1 MLSFFI
7 AIAGIITKV
16 KDNINKKTEK
26 YKTQRNNLRE
36 EMGLDSEEEGSN
48 EKSKVGTV
56 LIGLS
61 AVIAFFEIL
70 PFFMSIILWGLLL
83 LILAILIV
91 VIYAFLASLTAYLNL
106 EVFENPKT
114 EPNGQMCEQIGG
126 GKLAWSEAEL
136 SARGAK
142 LSDAEK
148 NYYKLGILASKSIKG
163 YDGKSLLNVKEL
175 EHNQKVLMA
184 IGLASTETSMIF
196 YSGGAKGDLF
206 KDPSNIGAN
215 SSGYGMLG
223 LSYEATLKG
232 YYEGNEAE
240 KKIRSLYSSST
251 SFSPDARFL
260 PYGMA
265 MSVKH
270 QDRDLNAYILKKDT
284 DALFAK
290 VGKEWGFG
298 DKSFK
303 EFKGYS
309 SMLLAQSHYHGMAK
323 KEYEVFM
330 NFFAA
335 LLHVTSDNDDDRS
348 YSKWSLKEGST
359 YDESSFRNT
368 VMGSGG
374 KTGLRGKSNPSQV
387 TGLGKTKLLLNGKEL
402 TVPLWN
408 FLGTKYVN
416 GTGFSKSWSYVTSLS
431 GSATGTGARV
441 LNFHYGFNS
450 LLQATRIE
458 QDLAS
463 KMGIVGESQVQTV
476 CKDGSTAEAV
486 DVKVGDFKET
496 PGKGQSIIAGKPFD
510 AWLDGKVK
518 SGNGGAIWANNYLKK
533 DMGTSSVLN
542 GKNSRVKALNYTD
555 KRFGVPFYGQGGS
568 YVEIYGEKR
577 YSPSGPTFNLA
588 GCAVYSHAYATSA
601 LTGRLVNAAE
611 MGALLTIYG
620 NMTPDGALNK
630 GAFKSMYSD
639 LGLKSAFYDSGRSVL
654 VPSSQGKGVGKDIP
668 STLKAGGVAVVRFA
682 TGEFAKGIPNHFLV
696 LTGVETKNGK
706 DYYSMYTSVNISQSN
721 QVYTR
726 EHLLNRGMHST
737 AVLVWK

>member
-7 AIAGIITKV
+7 AIAGIINKV

-26 YKTQRNNLRE
+26 YKTQRNTLRE

-91 VIYAFLASLTAYLNL
+91 VIYAFLTSLTAYLNL

-114 EPNGQMCEQIGG
+114 EPTGQMCEQIGG

-142 LSDAEK
+142 LSDHEK
-148 NYYKLGILASKSIKG
+148 NIYRLGIIANRTIGGFGGGELMPVKGLSKQ
-163 YDGKSLLNVKEL
+163 D
-175 EHNQKVLMA
+175 KVIFAMG
-184 IGLASTETSMIF
+184 IASTETGMRF
-196 YSGGAKGDLF
+196 YTGGKNSDIL
-206 KDPSNIGAN
+206 KVPSNIALNG
-215 SSGYGMLG
+215 SGYGVMGINGKKNLA
-223 LSYEATLKG
+223 SYYNTKVVSAIKSS
-232 YYEGNEAE
+232 YSPEGNMPYVA
-240 KKIRSLYSSST
+240 SY
-251 SFSPDARFL
+251 L
-260 PYGMA
+260 PYAVA

-270 QDRDLNAYILKKDT
+270 QHNDMKAYTTTDKAVPLLNKTA
-284 DALFAK
+284 
-290 VGKEWGFG
+290 KEWGFG
-298 DKSFK
+298 AKSSK
-303 EFKGYS
+303 EFITFS
-309 SMLLAQSHYHGMAK
+309 QVFIAQAHYHGAVVK
-323 KEYEVFM
+323 DYPALM

-335 LLHVTSDNDDDRS
+335 FLHATSDNDDERS
-348 YSKWSLKEGST
+348 YSKWSIKQGST
-359 YDESSFRNT
+359 YDESSVRNSF
-368 VMGSGG
+368 VGSGG
-374 KTGLRGKSNPSQV
+374 KSSLAGKGSPSQV
-387 TGLGKTKLLLNGKEL
+387 KGTGSTKILLNGKEL
-402 TVPLWN
+402 SEPVWN
-408 FLGTKYVN
+408 YLGTKYADN
-416 GTGFSKSWSYVTSLS
+416 SGFAVAWKNVKMYS
-431 GSATGTGARV
+431 GYSGGLGDRV
-441 LNFHYGFNS
+441 LNFHYGINS
-450 LLQATRIE
+450 YLQAKRAE
-458 QDLAS
+458 NELSA

-542 GKNSRVKALNYTD
+542 GKNSKVKALNYTD

-568 YVEIYGEKR
+568 YVESYGEKR
-577 YSPSGPTFNLA
+577 YSPSGPTFNWA

-601 LTGRLVNAAE
+601 LTGRLVNPAE

-620 NMTPDGALNK
+620 NMTSGGALNK

-639 LGLKSAFYDSGRSVL
+639 LGLKSAYYDSGRSVL